1 MNDDL
6 IRAEI
11 QEKLRRHQREREVA
25 LARLAA
31 TPHPSRAG
39 RLLTAARRVALA
51 LAVAAG
57 LWLLVTALVG
67 GPAVPAPTPV
77 PPVTTA
83 YPYLPTPAGP
93 PTPAWPVGDC
103 PTP

>member
-11 QEKLRRHQREREVA
+11 AEKTRRHQHEREVA

-31 TPHPSRAG
+31 TPHPGRAG
-39 RLLTAARRVALA
+39 RVLAVARRVALA

-57 LWLLVTALVG
+57 SWLLVAAFVG
-67 GPAVPAPTPV
+67 RPAAPAPTV

-83 YPYLPTPAGP
+83 YQYLPTPAGP
-93 PTPAWPVGDC
+93 PTPAWPVGQ

>member
-31 TPHPSRAG
+31 TPHPGRAG
-39 RLLTAARRVALA
+39 RVGAVARRIALA
-51 LAVAAG
+51 LVVAAG
-57 LWLLVTALVG
+57 IWLLVAALVG
-67 GPAVPAPTPV
+67 RPAAPAPTPV

-83 YPYLPTPAGP
+83 YDYIPTPAGP
-93 PTPAWPVGDC
+93 PNPAWPVC
-103 PTP
+103 QPTP

>member
-11 QEKLRRHQREREVA
+11 AEKTRRQQRDREVA

-31 TPHPSRAG
+31 MPRPGRASRVLAV
-39 RLLTAARRVALA
+39 ARRVALA

-57 LWLLVTALVG
+57 IWLLVSAFVG
-67 GPAVPAPTPV
+67 RPAAPAPTPV

-93 PTPAWPVGDC
+93 PNPAWPVC
-103 PTP
+103 QPTP

>member
-11 QEKLRRHQREREVA
+11 QEKLRRHQHERDQA

-31 TPHPSRAG
+31 TPRPSRVRAV
-39 RLLTAARRVALA
+39 ARRVVLA

-57 LWLLVTALVG
+57 SWLLFAAFVG
-67 GPAVPAPTPV
+67 RPVAPAPTV

-83 YPYLPTPAGP
+83 YQYLPTPAGP
-93 PTPAWPVGDC
+93 PTPAWPVGEC